1 MVMEEMKHP
10 RETRVLIRGQYDQP
24 GERVEPGVPLI
35 FSELPLGVPNNRLGF
50 ARWLVSDVHPLTARV
65 AVNRFWQQYF
75 GQGLVATSE
84 DFGAQGERPSHPELL
99 DWLATEFVRL
109 KWDVKALQRLIVTS
123 ATYRQSSVVS
133 HDLQVRDPDN
143 RLLSRG
149 PRRRLTAE
157 TIRDQAL
164 FLSGLLTT
172 SIGGPSV
179 RPYQPEGLWK
189 DIATDMEYSQS
200 HGSDLYRRSLYT
212 YWKRTVAPPSMVTF
226 DATSRESC
234 VVQRSRTNTPLQALA
249 LLNDTTY
256 VEAARVFAQRLLLE
270 VDGTPEDRIR
280 HAFLAATARTT

>member
-1 MVMEEMKHP
+1 M
-10 RETRVLIRGQYDQP
+10 
-24 GERVEPGVPLI
+24 
-35 FSELPLGVPNNRLGF
+35 
-50 ARWLVSDVHPLTARV
+50 SDVHPLTARV

-143 RLLSRG
+143 RLLARG

-164 FLSGLLTT
+164 FVSGLLTT

-280 HAFLAATARTT
+280 HAFLAATARPPEPAELEILTNRFRKSVDMFKATPSAAEETCSCGGSTCRQDH